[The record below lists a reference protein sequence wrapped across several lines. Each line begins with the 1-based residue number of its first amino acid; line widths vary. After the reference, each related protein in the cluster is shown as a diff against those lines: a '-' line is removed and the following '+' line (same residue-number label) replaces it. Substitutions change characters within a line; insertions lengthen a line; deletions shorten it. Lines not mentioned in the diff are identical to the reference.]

1 MRKAVLPKLRSLLRH
16 GCHGSAATSFPALL
30 PLLALLPASL
40 LGPSPDLPAAILEST
55 WLGVEA
61 ELQLSQQPGGGLAIQ
76 GPGAGSA
83 GPAGR
88 GAAAGGAGGRSGMPA
103 AAEAYQECLAW
114 LLGQAE
120 RLAASPT
127 DGAEGGK
134 SGAVET
140 GGGGGGAAAAAG
152 PVSGAGA
159 ARGYCEQ
166 LLQSTLV
173 PQVLPLVLPTAQGQG
188 QVGGAS
194 QAVKDVALQLLAGC
208 TGKVLA
214 AAAAAASP
222 ACGGVF
228 AADREG
234 PSPGAAALEACLE
247 AAVSAAAGIVAG
259 APPPAAD
266 PSAAA
271 AQAAPAAAEAAA
283 AAAAAAIESL
293 LQRLKSVPPSTPTLG
308 AALAARLAGAAT
320 RQLLTALDAARAGD
334 RPELPAAASSL
345 LARLVRGFGA
355 GMSAGK

>member
-88 GAAAGGAGGRSGMPA
+88 GGAAGGAGGRAGMPA

-120 RLAASPT
+120 RLAASPGE
-127 DGAEGGK
+127 GAEGGK
-134 SGAVET
+134 AGAVET
-140 GGGGGGAAAAAG
+140 GGSGAAASAG
-152 PVSGAGA
+152 PGVGAGA

-173 PQVLPLVLPTAQGQG
+173 PQVLPLVLPTGQEQG

-222 ACGGVF
+222 ACGGVS

-259 APPPAAD
+259 APPPPTAD

-320 RQLLTALDAARAGD
+320 RQLLAALDAARAGD